1 MSCTTYESVRK
12 LPYVPSPCGVASLD
26 KTSIVQ
32 LGAVGLAGLS
42 EQPVDPFQPPPALAT
57 AVEKCPPH
65 WSHPWISGSSSR
77 MIARRRLLLR
87 VHAVLYA
94 QPVVQRAGPLPRGPV
109 PRRQLEHRA
118 RSGRVSRAFDARRQD
133 PGLGHEMEGWTSEC
147 FHSRDHIGGGQIVKK
162 WTE

>member
-1 MSCTTYESVRK
+1 MSCTDLYESYPTS
-12 LPYVPSPCGVASLD
+12 LPLRGGQPD

-42 EQPVDPFQPPPALAT
+42 EQPVDPFQPPPVLAT
-57 AVEKCPPH
+57 AVENCPPH

-77 MIARRRLLLR
+77 MMARRRLLLR

-118 RSGRVSRAFDARRQD
+118 RSGKASRAFDARRARPRTRARD
-133 PGLGHEMEGWTSEC
+133 GGLDSEASEW
-147 FHSRDHIGGGQIVKK
+147 FHSRDYIGGGQIVKK